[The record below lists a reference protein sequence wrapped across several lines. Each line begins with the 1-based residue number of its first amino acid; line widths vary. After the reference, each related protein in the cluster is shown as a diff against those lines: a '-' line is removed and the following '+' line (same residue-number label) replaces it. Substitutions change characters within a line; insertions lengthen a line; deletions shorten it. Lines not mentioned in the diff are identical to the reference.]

1 METKILSK
9 IQRFYQN
16 VKKDKTCSLRF
27 STYIAKRY
35 LFTKTSNNAI
45 NIITVIASFGVIV
58 GSLALFI
65 ILSGFS
71 GLRTFSYGL
80 IDSASPNIKISATKG
95 KSFLITDTI
104 TKIINNN
111 SSIQATSRVIEER
124 VFLEYEEKNEI
135 AFIKGVGAN
144 YPEITRIDS
153 TLSAGIWIDTN
164 YVNTAV
170 IGRTIALKLS
180 LGIRNST
187 EPLRILVPKPGTG
200 FINPQNAFYKT
211 EVQIIGLY
219 SGTEEFESKYVFVY
233 IDQAAD
239 LLNFTK
245 NQITSFE
252 IKLKENSNVD
262 DVAEQLQS
270 ALGTDFKVETKE
282 QLNEVFYKVINT
294 ENFVSYLIFTL
305 IIIIALFN
313 VIGSIIMMIIDKK
326 DNLKTLFSLG
336 ATVSEIKKIFVLQ
349 GFLLTL
355 FGMIFGLVLGVILVF
370 LQQKYGWFM
379 ITESLAY
386 PVEFQFSNLLIV
398 IFTIT
403 ILGFIAAKIASSRI
417 TREFIKR

>member
-1 METKILSK
+1 M
-9 IQRFYQN
+9 
-16 VKKDKTCSLRF
+16 RF

-135 AFIKGVGAN
+135 AFIKGVEAN

-153 TLSAGIWIDTN
+153 TLSVGIWIDTN

>member
-1 METKILSK
+1 
-9 IQRFYQN
+9 
-16 VKKDKTCSLRF
+16 LRF

-45 NIITVIASFGVIV
+45 NIITIIASFGVIV

-80 IDSASPNIKISATKG
+80 LDSASPDIKISATKG
-95 KSFLITDTI
+95 KSFFITESISQILDQ
-104 TKIINNN
+104 N
-111 SSIQATSRVIEER
+111 SGIKSVSKVIEER
-124 VFLEYEEKNEI
+124 VFLEYEDKNEI
-135 AFIKGVGAN
+135 AFVKGVSSN

-153 TLSAGIWIDTN
+153 TLSTGIWIDTN

-180 LGIRNST
+180 LGVRNFT
-187 EPLRILVPKPGTG
+187 EPLRILVPKPGKG
-200 FINPQNAFYKT
+200 FINPQNAFYNT
-211 EVQIIGLY
+211 EVQIVGLY
-219 SGTEEFESKYVFVY
+219 TGTEEFESKFVFID

-239 LLNFTK
+239 LLRFKK
-245 NQITSFE
+245 NQITAFE
-252 IKLKENSNVD
+252 IKLKDASTADEI
-262 DVAEQLQS
+262 AKQLQNN
-270 ALGTDFKVETKE
+270 LGSGFNVQTKE

-336 ATVSEIKKIFVLQ
+336 ATVADIKKIFVIQ

-355 FGMIFGLVLGVILVF
+355 FGMIFGLFLGVILVL
-370 LQQKYGWFM
+370 LQKEYGWFM

-386 PVEFQFSNLLIV
+386 PVEFRFTNLLV
-398 IFTIT
+398 VVFTIT
-403 ILGFIAAKIASSRI
+403 ILGYIAAKIASSRI
-417 TREFIKR
+417 SKEFIER

>member
-1 METKILSK
+1 M
-9 IQRFYQN
+9 
-16 VKKDKTCSLRF
+16 RF

-45 NIITVIASFGVIV
+45 NIITIIASFGVIV

-80 IDSASPNIKISATKG
+80 LDSASPDIKISATKG
-95 KSFLITDTI
+95 KSFFITESISQILDQ
-104 TKIINNN
+104 N
-111 SSIQATSRVIEER
+111 SEIKSVSKVIEER
-124 VFLEYEEKNEI
+124 VFLEYEDKNEI
-135 AFIKGVGAN
+135 AFVKGVSSN

-153 TLSAGIWIDTN
+153 TLSTGIWIDTN

-180 LGIRNST
+180 LGVRNFT
-187 EPLRILVPKPGTG
+187 EPLRILVPKPGKG
-200 FINPQNAFYKT
+200 FINPQNAFYNT
-211 EVQIIGLY
+211 EVQIVGLY
-219 SGTEEFESKYVFVY
+219 TGTEEFESKFVFID

-239 LLNFTK
+239 LLRFKK
-245 NQITSFE
+245 NQITAFE
-252 IKLKENSNVD
+252 IKLKDASTADEI
-262 DVAEQLQS
+262 AKQLQNN
-270 ALGTDFKVETKE
+270 LGSGFNVQTKE

-336 ATVSEIKKIFVLQ
+336 ATVADIKKIFVIQ

-355 FGMIFGLVLGVILVF
+355 FGMIFGLFLGVILVL
-370 LQQKYGWFM
+370 LQKEYGWFM

-386 PVEFQFSNLLIV
+386 PVEFRFTNLLV
-398 IFTIT
+398 VVFTIT
-403 ILGFIAAKIASSRI
+403 ILGYIAAKIASSRI
-417 TREFIKR
+417 SKEFIER

>member
-1 METKILSK
+1 VETKILSK
-9 IQRFYQN
+9 IQRYCQN

-135 AFIKGVGAN
+135 AFIKGVEAN

-153 TLSAGIWIDTN
+153 TLSVGIWIDTN

-233 IDQAAD
+233 IDQAAN

>member
-9 IQRFYQN
+9 IQRYCQN

-135 AFIKGVGAN
+135 AFIKGVEAN

-153 TLSAGIWIDTN
+153 TLSVGIWIDTN

-355 FGMIFGLVLGVILVF
+355 FGMIFGLVLGIILVF

-386 PVEFQFSNLLIV
+386 PVEFRFTNLLV
-398 IFTIT
+398 VVFTIT
-403 ILGFIAAKIASSRI
+403 ILGYTAAKIASSRI